1 MKARI
6 FTFLALA
13 AFAAALFLYAG
24 ALFLYAA
31 APASQKFT
39 GLITDDMCP
48 KGDHSAMQMGPTN
61 AECVKACV
69 RVHGALYVLYDGKQI
84 YSLSDQETPEKFAAQ
99 KVTVTGTL
107 DSKTGTIQVQS
118 IAPAK

>member
-6 FTFLALA
+6 FPFLALA
-13 AFAAALFLYAG
+13 ALAAALFLSAAAG
-24 ALFLYAA
+24 A
-31 APASQKFT
+31 SQQFT
-39 GLITDDMCP
+39 GLVTDNMCP

-69 RVHGALYVLYDGKQI
+69 RVHGALYVLYDGKQT
-84 YSLSDQETPEKFAAQ
+84 YTLSDQEAPEKFAGQ

-107 DSKTGTIQVQS
+107 DSKSGTIQVQS

>member
-6 FTFLALA
+6 FPFLALA
-13 AFAAALFLYAG
+13 ALAAALCLC
-24 ALFLYAA
+24 AA
-31 APASQKFT
+31 AGASQKFT
-39 GLITDDMCP
+39 GLVTDNMCP

-69 RVHGALYVLYDGKQI
+69 RIHGALYVLYDGKQT
-84 YSLSDQETPEKFAAQ
+84 YTLSDQETPEKFAGQ

-107 DSKTGTIQVQS
+107 DSKAGTIQVQS

>member
-6 FTFLALA
+6 FPFLALA
-13 AFAAALFLYAG
+13 ALAAALFLSAAAG
-24 ALFLYAA
+24 A
-31 APASQKFT
+31 SQTFT
-39 GLITDDMCP
+39 GVVTDNMCP

-69 RVHGALYVLYDGKQI
+69 AVHGALYVLYDGKQT
-84 YSLSDQETPEKFAAQ
+84 YTLSDQETPEKFAAQ

-107 DSKTGTIQVQS
+107 DGKTGTIQVQS
-118 IAPAK
+118 ITPAK

>member
-1 MKARI
+1 MPRRTLNGMKSRI
-6 FTFLALA
+6 FPFLALV
-13 AFAAALFLYAG
+13 AL
-24 ALFLYAA
+24 AA
-31 APASQKFT
+31 APAARRFT
-39 GLITDDMCP
+39 GLVTDNMCP

-69 RVHGALYVLYDGKQI
+69 QVHGALYVLYDGKQAYI
-84 YSLSDQETPEKFAAQ
+84 LSDQQAPEKFAGQ

-107 DSKTGTIQVQS
+107 DPKTGTIQMKS